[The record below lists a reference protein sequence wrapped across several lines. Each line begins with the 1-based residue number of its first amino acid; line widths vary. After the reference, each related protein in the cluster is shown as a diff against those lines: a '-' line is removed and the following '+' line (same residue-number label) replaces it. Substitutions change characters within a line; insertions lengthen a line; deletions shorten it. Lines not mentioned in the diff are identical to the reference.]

1 MKFYLSEESIKS
13 ITSGSLEERIT
24 QVHESL
30 RRYHQGDDTKRK
42 VLATFEHG
50 AVVAED
56 SGTVFSYRLDRIDG
70 LLSVTRRDPLSIA
83 LVSESDHMARSA
95 LKGEALVASDC
106 HDVEEAVLERIQSV
120 IKASPFIK
128 WLKANHRMVESLSEK
143 IEPKCDLVVA
153 DVLSEACSKLS
164 SFRPEFIN
172 LTFWVGKLPK
182 SMSEASKTG
191 ETYQALV
198 EYIKKIDTFIR
209 LEIK

>member
-30 RRYHQGDDTKRK
+30 RRYHQGDDVKRK
-42 VLATFEHG
+42 VLATFEYG

-56 SGTVFSYRLDRIDG
+56 SGTVFSYRLDRVDG
-70 LLSVTRRDPLSIA
+70 SLVVTRRDPLA
-83 LVSESDHMARSA
+83 VPLVSEADHMARSV
-95 LKGEALVASDC
+95 LSGETLAVSACQDI
-106 HDVEEAVLERIQSV
+106 EEAVLERIQSV
-120 IKASPFIK
+120 LKASPFAK
-128 WLKANHRMVESLSEK
+128 WLKTNHRIIESLSEK
-143 IEPKCDLVVA
+143 MAPKTDLVVEQ
-153 DVLSEACSKLS
+153 VLAEACSKLS

-182 SMSEASKTG
+182 SMSEAGKTG

-198 EYIKKIDTFIR
+198 EYIKKIETFIS